1 MIKIFIRIRDKETSK
16 ISNAISLQDIVYKQN
31 EIEFEFKEYG
41 SEEYETLSYKDFLF
55 YKDNYDLLIQ
65 IKD

>member
-1 MIKIFIRIRDKETSK
+1 MIKIFIQIRDKEKSK

-31 EIEFEFKEYG
+31 EIEFEFGEYG
-41 SEEYETLSYKDFLF
+41 AEEYETLSYKDFLF
-55 YKDNYDLLIQ
+55 YKDNYDLLVQ

>member
-1 MIKIFIRIRDKETSK
+1 MIKIFIQIRDKEKSK

-31 EIEFEFKEYG
+31 EIEFEFGEYG
-41 SEEYETLSYKDFLF
+41 TEEYETLSYKDFLL
-55 YKDNYDLLIQ
+55 YKDNYDLLVQ

>member
-1 MIKIFIRIRDKETSK
+1 MIKIFIQIRDKETSK

-31 EIEFEFKEYG
+31 EIEFEFGEYG
-41 SEEYETLSYKDFLF
+41 IEEYETLSYKDFLF
-55 YKDNYDLLIQ
+55 YKDNYDLLVQ

>member
-1 MIKIFIRIRDKETSK
+1 MIKIFIQIRDKEKSK

-31 EIEFEFKEYG
+31 EIEFEFGEYG
-41 SEEYETLSYKDFLF
+41 TEEYETLPYKDFLF
-55 YKDNYDLLIQ
+55 YKDNYDLLVQ

>member
-1 MIKIFIRIRDKETSK
+1 MIKIFIQIRDKETSK

-31 EIEFEFKEYG
+31 EIEFEFGEYG
-41 SEEYETLSYKDFLF
+41 TEEYETLSYKDFLF
-55 YKDNYDLLIQ
+55 YKDNYDLLVQ

>member
-1 MIKIFIRIRDKETSK
+1 MIKIFIQIRDKEKSK

-31 EIEFEFKEYG
+31 EIEFEFREYG
-41 SEEYETLSYKDFLF
+41 TEEYETLSYKDFLF
-55 YKDNYDLLIQ
+55 YKDNYDLLVQ

>member
-1 MIKIFIRIRDKETSK
+1 MIKIFIQIRDKEKSK

-31 EIEFEFKEYG
+31 EIEFEFGEYG
-41 SEEYETLSYKDFLF
+41 TEEYETLSYKDFLF
-55 YKDNYDLLIQ
+55 YKDNYNLLVQ